1 MTGYTDIIRE
11 VVVNYCTPPPIFGL
25 PHWKMNFFVVGE
37 HLIGVTDKEKS
48 GKIKEEVAVSFDSSA
63 SFDSLLGCK
72 YMVMNTTR
80 SRSWHDPLLKPVD
93 RGIPVAC

>member
-1 MTGYTDIIRE
+1 M
-11 VVVNYCTPPPIFGL
+11 IFFG
-25 PHWKMNFFVVGE
+25 VGE
-37 HLIGVTDKEKS
+37 HLIGVTDKENS
-48 GKIKEEVAVSFDSSA
+48 GKIKAEVAVSFDSSA

-93 RGIPVAC
+93 RGISVACQSPSTSSTDRAGSM